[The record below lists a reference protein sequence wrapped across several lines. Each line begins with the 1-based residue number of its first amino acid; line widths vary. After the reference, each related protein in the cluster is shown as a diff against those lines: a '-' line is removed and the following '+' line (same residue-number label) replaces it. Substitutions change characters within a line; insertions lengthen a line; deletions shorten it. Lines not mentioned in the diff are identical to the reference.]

1 MKKRIFTVCAA
12 LSVAA
17 AVLAQGGITDEM
29 MSQIRQG
36 WQGTPEEL
44 ALRNSWL
51 CAMPSQPM
59 ISTSWLYAR
68 EWRPAMISIF
78 RMKCLPK
85 A

>member
-1 MKKRIFTVCAA
+1 MVKRLFTVSAA

-44 ALRNSWL
+44 ALRNG
-51 CAMPSQPM
+51 PVQG
-59 ISTSWLYAR
+59 YN
-68 EWRPAMISIF
+68 RPAVQ
-78 RMKCLPK
+78 R
-85 A
+85 

>member
-17 AVLAQGGITDEM
+17 AAFAQGGITDEM
-29 MSQIRQG
+29 MSRIRQG
-36 WQGTPEEL
+36 YQDTPEER
-44 ALRNSWL
+44 ALRNAATPFL
-51 CAMPSQPM
+51 QM
-59 ISTSWLYAR
+59 TSILWQYAR
-68 EWRPAMISIF
+68 VWRPAMISIF